1 VNKLHWSFIIAQTI
15 MSFPGT
21 KRRLHKRV
29 SLERD
34 NSRFYPQSIVREFSR
49 VESEQREIN
58 NKINDGVSWG
68 IICGVGK
75 GFLRISVRKAAPAA
89 INKLIMP
96 R

>member
-1 VNKLHWSFIIAQTI
+1 
-15 MSFPGT
+15 M
-21 KRRLHKRV
+21 
-29 SLERD
+29 
-34 NSRFYPQSIVREFSR
+34 
-49 VESEQREIN
+49 ESEQREIN

-68 IICGVGK
+68 IICGVGS